1 MPIGVPKVPFRNP
14 GEDDLSW
21 IDVYNRLYRERLLF
35 LGQEVE
41 SEISNQLIGLMIYL
55 SIEDENK
62 DLYFFINSP
71 GGWVLPGIAIYDTMQ
86 FVPPEVHTICL
97 GLAASMGSFILVG
110 GTITKRLAFPHAWV
124 MIHQP
129 AAAFYEAQAGEFV
142 MEAEELLKLRET
154 ITKVYVQRTGKPLWV
169 VSEDLER
176 DVFMSATE
184 AQTHG
189 IVDLV
194 AVQ

>member
-21 IDVYNRLYRERLLF
+21 IDVNRLYRERLLF

-110 GTITKRLAFPHAWV
+110 GTITKRLAFPHARV